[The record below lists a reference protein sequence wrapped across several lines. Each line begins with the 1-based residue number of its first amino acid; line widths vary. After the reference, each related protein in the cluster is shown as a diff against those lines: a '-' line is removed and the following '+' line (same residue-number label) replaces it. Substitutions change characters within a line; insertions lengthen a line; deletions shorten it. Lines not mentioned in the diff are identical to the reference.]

1 VAKKKT
7 LKQWADYHYN
17 QLKKDFRYSSYKDDA
32 LRTLAYDQAK
42 ISFAKENPLSMA
54 SSTVGATNT
63 GTPRVGPSA
72 TSAPVP
78 PSGVKKRPDVLPTPA
93 PTATVAQTPP
103 GGMTY
108 NERIQG
114 RIAATGT
121 AGAGPFTYT
130 SPTGATG
137 TGYDMP
143 TFLRGLTTQDYIQL
157 QATLKRLGYNAK
169 NKEEVNQIL
178 STVFPQYFPITDLKT
193 LLSKLKEQ
201 ELPGAGDGAANLP
214 DRRIGQIDRG
224 ALIELAQAVAAEG
237 MFELTEKELNK
248 IISPWE
254 KKLKQ
259 GTLTTTKKVRN
270 PKTGKLEN
278 VTTTTSAFRQ
288 KEEELA
294 LKEKLKAQR
303 PQQFELA
310 GGINFV
316 DELKKLLS
324 GGM

>member
-17 QLKKDFRYSSYKDDA
+17 QFKKDFRYSSYKDDA

-42 ISFAKENPLSMA
+42 ISFAKENPPSMA

-63 GTPRVGPSA
+63 ETPRVGPGA
-72 TSAPVP
+72 TSAPIP
-78 PSGVKKRPDVLPTPA
+78 PSGVKKRPDALATPA

-103 GGMTY
+103 GGVTY

-121 AGAGPFTYT
+121 AGVGLFF
-130 SPTGATG
+130 PTGGG
-137 TGYDMP
+137 TGLDMP

-157 QATLKRLGYNAK
+157 QAALKRLGYNLK

-178 STVFPQYFPITDLKT
+178 QQVFPQYFPVTDLKT
-193 LLSKLKEQ
+193 LLGKLKGQ
-201 ELPGAGDGAANLP
+201 ELPGAGEEPNLP
-214 DRRIGQIDRG
+214 DRRIGQVDRG
-224 ALIELAQAVAAEG
+224 ALVQVAQAVAAKG
-237 MFELTEKELNK
+237 MFELTEEELNQ
-248 IISPWE
+248 IIAPWE

-259 GTLTTTKKVRN
+259 GTVTTTKKVRN

-278 VTTTTSAFRQ
+278 VTETKSAFRQ
-288 KEEELA
+288 GEEELA
-294 LKEKLKAQR
+294 LAERLKTQR
-303 PQQFELA
+303 PEQYQLA
-310 GGINFV
+310 EGINFV

>member
-17 QLKKDFRYSSYKDDA
+17 QFKKDFRYSSYKDDA

-42 ISFAKENPLSMA
+42 ISFAKENPPSMA

-63 GTPRVGPSA
+63 ETPRVGPGA
-72 TSAPVP
+72 TSAPIP
-78 PSGVKKRPDVLPTPA
+78 PSGVKKRPDVLATPA

-121 AGAGPFTYT
+121 AGVGLFF
-130 SPTGATG
+130 PTGGKTG
-137 TGYDMP
+137 LDMP

-157 QATLKRLGYNAK
+157 QATLKRLGYNLK
-169 NKEEVNQIL
+169 NKEEVNQVL
-178 STVFPQYFPITDLKT
+178 STVFPQYFPVTDLKT

-201 ELPGAGDGAANLP
+201 ELPGAGEEPNLP
-214 DRRIGQIDRG
+214 DRRIGQVDRG
-224 ALIELAQAVAAEG
+224 ALVQVAQAVAAKG
-237 MFELTEKELNK
+237 MFELTEEELNK
-248 IISPWE
+248 IIAPWE

-259 GTLTTTKKVRN
+259 GTVTTTKKVRN

-278 VTTTTSAFRQ
+278 VTETKSAFRQ
-288 KEEELA
+288 GEEELA
-294 LKEKLKAQR
+294 LAERLKAER
-303 PQQFELA
+303 PEQYQLA
-310 GGINFV
+310 EGINFV

>member
-1 VAKKKT
+1 MAKKKT

-17 QLKKDFRYSSYKDDA
+17 QFKKDFRYSSYKDDA

-42 ISFAKENPLSMA
+42 ISFAKENPPSMA

-63 GTPRVGPSA
+63 ETPRVGPGA
-72 TSAPVP
+72 TSAPIP
-78 PSGVKKRPDVLPTPA
+78 PSGVKKRPDVLPTTA

-121 AGAGPFTYT
+121 AGGGPFTYT

-143 TFLRGLTTQDYIQL
+143 TFLRGLTTQDYVQL
-157 QATLKRLGYNAK
+157 QAALKRLGYNLK
-169 NKEEVNQIL
+169 NKEEVNQL
-178 STVFPQYFPITDLKT
+178 LYQVFPQYFPVTDLKT

-214 DRRIGQIDRG
+214 DRRIGQVDRG
-224 ALIELAQAVAAEG
+224 ALVEVAQAVAAKG
-237 MFELTEKELNK
+237 MFELTKEELDE
-248 IISPWE
+248 IIAPWE

-259 GTLTTTKKVRN
+259 GTVTTTKKVRN

-278 VTTTTSAFRQ
+278 VTETKSAFRQ
-288 KEEELA
+288 GEEELA
-294 LKEKLKAQR
+294 LAERLKAQR
-303 PQQFELA
+303 PEQYQLA
-310 GGINFV
+310 EGIGFN
-316 DELKKLLS
+316 DDLKKLIS

>member
-17 QLKKDFRYSSYKDDA
+17 QFKKDFRYSSYKDDA

-42 ISFAKENPLSMA
+42 ISFAKENPPGIA
-54 SSTVGATNT
+54 STSFNATNT
-63 GTPRVGPSA
+63 ETPRVGPGA

-121 AGAGPFTYT
+121 AGGGPFTYT

-143 TFLRGLTTQDYIQL
+143 TFLRGLETPDYIQL
-157 QATLKRLGYNAK
+157 QAALKRLGYSAK

-178 STVFPQYFPITDLKT
+178 EQVFPQYFPVTDLKT
-193 LLSKLKEQ
+193 LLGKLKEQ
-201 ELPGAGDGAANLP
+201 ELPGAGEEPNLP
-214 DRRIGQIDRG
+214 DRRIGQVDRG
-224 ALIELAQAVAAEG
+224 TLVQVAQAVAAKG
-237 MFELTEKELNK
+237 MFELTEEELNQ
-248 IISPWE
+248 IIAPWE

-259 GTLTTTKKVRN
+259 GTVTTTKKVRN

-278 VTTTTSAFRQ
+278 VTETKSAFRQ
-288 KEEELA
+288 GEEELA
-294 LKEKLKAQR
+294 LAERLKAQR
-303 PQQFELA
+303 PEQYQLA
-310 GGINFV
+310 EGINFV

>member
-42 ISFAKENPLSMA
+42 ISFAKENPPSMA
-54 SSTVGATNT
+54 SSTVGATNAE
-63 GTPRVGPSA
+63 TPRVGPGA
-72 TSAPVP
+72 TSAPIP
-78 PSGVKKRPDVLPTPA
+78 
-93 PTATVAQTPP
+93 PP

-201 ELPGAGDGAANLP
+201 ELPGAGEEPNLP
-214 DRRIGQIDRG
+214 DRRIGQVDKG

-248 IISPWE
+248 IIAPWE

>member
-1 VAKKKT
+1 MAKKKT

-17 QLKKDFRYSSYKDDA
+17 QFKKDFRYSSYKDDA

-42 ISFAKENPLSMA
+42 ISFAKENPPSMA

-63 GTPRVGPSA
+63 ETPRVGPGA
-72 TSAPVP
+72 TSAPIP

-103 GGMTY
+103 GGVTY

-121 AGAGPFTYT
+121 AGGGPFTYT

-201 ELPGAGDGAANLP
+201 ELPGAGEEPNLP
-214 DRRIGQIDRG
+214 DRRIGQVDRG
-224 ALIELAQAVAAEG
+224 ALVQVAQAVASKG
-237 MFELTEKELNK
+237 MFELTKEELDE
-248 IISPWE
+248 IIAPWE

-259 GTLTTTKKVRN
+259 GTVTTTKKVRN

-278 VTTTTSAFRQ
+278 VTETKSAFRQ
-288 KEEELA
+288 GEEELA
-294 LKEKLKAQR
+294 LEERLRAQR

-310 GGINFV
+310 GGIGFT